1 MIVLMLGADPLVKF
15 KRMTI
20 QYEPKCIPIFL
31 FLSTQWM
38 DA

>member
-1 MIVLMLGADPLVKF
+1 MILLMLRADPLVKF
-15 KRMTI
+15 SGMTM
-20 QYEPKCIPIFL
+20 QYEPKCIPVFL